1 MTELNHYQHNERPE
15 SQEPAIKLLE
25 KLGWIYISPTE
36 AEKQRGSLYN
46 VILKDDLMNF
56 LKSQRYD
63 YKGEKFQFSSS
74 NIARAISDIDI
85 PLQSGL
91 MKTSKEIYDLLTYGK
106 SYEEDLYDG
115 GKSSFDLKFID
126 WKHPE
131 NNILRV
137 TEEFSVQK
145 LDRSKRR
152 PDIILT
158 VNGIPLVVIECKKSA
173 VSIDEGIKQNIKNW
187 KADEIPH
194 LFKFAQLVIAMNP
207 HSFKY
212 GTCGTK
218 FEYFVPWKEKN
229 TEWINEQLDKYIQ
242 GRVPKEQD
250 KSIIAMLTPERLF
263 EIIQSFTLYDNNVKK
278 VARYQQFF
286 GIQKAIERITLND
299 DKGTRNGV
307 IWHTQ
312 GSGKSLTMVMLVKK
326 IIAISQEENSGIKNP
341 RFVLVNDR
349 INLDK
354 QLRDNFSNTQMSPAR
369 AKTGKGLIDLLKD
382 EGETLIT
389 TVIHKFEKAAKQ
401 KTKLNDKNIF
411 ILIDECHRTQSGNFH
426 NFMTDVLPDAVKIGF
441 TGTPL
446 LKTEKQNTYKRI
458 GPLIDSY
465 PINKAE
471 EDKVIVPLVYEGRK
485 IPQKTTSDAID
496 QYLEQSLI
504 GLTEMQQE
512 DLKRKYSRFASIAPT
527 MPRLTC
533 LAYAIKQH
541 YERYIK
547 PNGFKAMIAESSR
560 VSAIELHKLLKS
572 LGMKSAVVISPEAKA
587 EGEEPDNNDK
597 DKIAN
602 FFKTEIE
609 PLYGQNYE
617 AYEDWAKNSF
627 TDGEDIDILIVKD
640 KLLTGFDAP
649 IAQVLYIDK
658 SMKTHNL
665 LQAIARVNRVFPG
678 KKNGRIVDFYGIFE
692 NLTSAMDLYTDK
704 ESGMNEYDQDDIQK
718 TIYGPEDIKKELY
731 SNHSEVM
738 KFFDGHNTND
748 TEEIQLLFK
757 DEEIRKDFYEKL
769 LNFSNSLDTAIS
781 NYNVYEGIGI
791 DEIQKLQKDYVY
803 LQKLRSGIKLRF
815 GETVDFS
822 VYESSIKNLLNQFVS
837 AEADEIV
844 INPLYLSDKETMEKE
859 LDKLPSKRAKA
870 EAMVNN
876 ISTSLSE
883 NREKD
888 PILYMTFRQRL
899 DQTIAEYNRSRN
911 EEAYLAQMQDLEK
924 DYEKGFVGNKYP
936 TIISDDDESKGFYGN
951 LKLELEQIIKINE
964 NDEIDNQ
971 LGKLAIS
978 IKNTFRNSQKPGWQY
993 NTVLINN
1000 IKQEIE
1006 DNIFDFL
1013 DDNGINLPM
1022 DKLDKIEEDI
1032 LMTAKSIF

>member
-74 NIARAISDIDI
+74 NIARAISDIDV

-152 PDIILT
+152 PDIVLT

-187 KADEIPH
+187 KTDEIPH

-207 HSFKY
+207 NSFKY

-229 TEWINEQLDKYIQ
+229 TSWMNEQLDKYIQ
-242 GRVPKEQD
+242 DRVPKEQD
-250 KSIIAMLTPERLF
+250 KSIIALLTPERLF
-263 EIIQSFTLYDNNVKK
+263 EIIQYFTLYDNNVKK

-286 GIQKAIERITLND
+286 GIQKAIERVTLND
-299 DKGTRNGV
+299 NKGTRNGV

-326 IIAISQEENSGIKNP
+326 IIAISQEEDSGIKNP

-369 AKTGKGLIDLLKD
+369 AKTGKGLIELLKN

-426 NFMTDVLPDAVKIGF
+426 NFMTDVLPNAVKIGF

-446 LKTEKQNTYKRI
+446 LKSEKQNTYKRI

-560 VSAIELHKLLKS
+560 VSAIELHKLLRS
-572 LGMKSAVVISPEAKA
+572 LGIKTAVVISPESKA
-587 EGEEPDNNDK
+587 EGEDLDNNDK

-602 FFKTEIE
+602 FFKAEIE

-757 DEEIRKDFYEKL
+757 DEETRKDFYEKL

-883 NREKD
+883 NRDKD
-888 PILYMTFRQRL
+888 PILYMTFRERL

-936 TIISDDDESKGFYGN
+936 TIILDDDESKGFYGN

>member
-1 MTELNHYQHNERPE
+1 
-15 SQEPAIKLLE
+15 
-25 KLGWIYISPTE
+25 
-36 AEKQRGSLYN
+36 
-46 VILKDDLMNF
+46 
-56 LKSQRYD
+56 
-63 YKGEKFQFSSS
+63 
-74 NIARAISDIDI
+74 
-85 PLQSGL
+85 
-91 MKTSKEIYDLLTYGK
+91 
-106 SYEEDLYDG
+106 
-115 GKSSFDLKFID
+115 
-126 WKHPE
+126 
-131 NNILRV
+131 
-137 TEEFSVQK
+137 
-145 LDRSKRR
+145 
-152 PDIILT
+152 
-158 VNGIPLVVIECKKSA
+158 
-173 VSIDEGIKQNIKNW
+173 
-187 KADEIPH
+187 
-194 LFKFAQLVIAMNP
+194 
-207 HSFKY
+207 
-212 GTCGTK
+212 
-218 FEYFVPWKEKN
+218 
-229 TEWINEQLDKYIQ
+229 
-242 GRVPKEQD
+242 
-250 KSIIAMLTPERLF
+250 
-263 EIIQSFTLYDNNVKK
+263 
-278 VARYQQFF
+278 
-286 GIQKAIERITLND
+286 
-299 DKGTRNGV
+299 
-307 IWHTQ
+307 
-312 GSGKSLTMVMLVKK
+312 
-326 IIAISQEENSGIKNP
+326 
-341 RFVLVNDR
+341 
-349 INLDK
+349 
-354 QLRDNFSNTQMSPAR
+354 
-369 AKTGKGLIDLLKD
+369 
-382 EGETLIT
+382 
-389 TVIHKFEKAAKQ
+389 
-401 KTKLNDKNIF
+401 
-411 ILIDECHRTQSGNFH
+411 
-426 NFMTDVLPDAVKIGF
+426 
-441 TGTPL
+441 
-446 LKTEKQNTYKRI
+446 
-458 GPLIDSY
+458 
-465 PINKAE
+465 
-471 EDKVIVPLVYEGRK
+471 
-485 IPQKTTSDAID
+485 
-496 QYLEQSLI
+496 
-504 GLTEMQQE
+504 MQQE

-560 VSAIELHKLLKS
+560 VSAIELHKLLRS
-572 LGMKSAVVISPEAKA
+572 LGIKTAVVISPESKA
-587 EGEEPDNNDK
+587 EGEDLDNNDK

-602 FFKTEIE
+602 FFKAEIE

-658 SMKTHNL
+658 SIKTHNL

-731 SNHSEVM
+731 SNHSKVM

-757 DEEIRKDFYEKL
+757 DEETRKDFYEKL

-815 GETVDFS
+815 GEIVDFS

-844 INPLYLSDKETMEKE
+844 INPLYLSDKETMGKE

-883 NREKD
+883 NRDKD
-888 PILYMTFRQRL
+888 PILYMTFRERL

>member
-1 MTELNHYQHNERPE
+1 MTLNHFQHNERPE

-63 YKGEKFQFSSS
+63 YKGEKFQFSSG
-74 NIARAISDIDI
+74 NIARAISDIDV

-145 LDRSKRR
+145 MDRTKRR
-152 PDIILT
+152 PDIVLT
-158 VNGIPLVVIECKKSA
+158 INGIPLVVIECKKSA

-187 KADEIPH
+187 KVDEIPH
-194 LFKFAQLVIAMNP
+194 LFKFVQLVIAMNP

-218 FEYFVPWKEKN
+218 FEYFVPWKEKDSD
-229 TEWINEQLDKYIQ
+229 WIVEQLNKYIEN
-242 GRVPKEQD
+242 RVPKEQD

-263 EIIQSFTLYDNNVKK
+263 EIIQYFILYDNNVKK

-286 GIQKAIERITLND
+286 GIQKAIKRISLND
-299 DKGTRNGV
+299 DKNTRNGV

-326 IIAISQEENSGIKNP
+326 IIALSQQENSDIKNP

-369 AKTGKGLIDLLKD
+369 AKTGKGLIELLEN

-401 KTKLNDKNIF
+401 RTKLNDKNIV

-426 NFMTDVLPDAVKIGF
+426 NFMTDVLPNAVKIGF

-446 LKTEKQNTYKRI
+446 LKSEKQDTFDRI

-465 PINKAE
+465 TINKAE

-512 DLKRKYSRFASIAPT
+512 DLKRKYSRFAKIAPT

-533 LAYAIKQH
+533 LAYGIKQH

-560 VSAIELHKLLKS
+560 VSAIELHNLLKS
-572 LGMKSAVVISPEAKA
+572 IGMKTAVVISPETKA
-587 EGEEPDNNDK
+587 EGDDLNNDDK
-597 DKIAN
+597 IKIAN

-627 TDGEDIDILIVKD
+627 TDGEDVDILIVKD

-649 IAQVLYIDK
+649 IAQVLYVDK

-692 NLTSAMDLYTDK
+692 NLTSAMDLYSDK
-704 ESGMNEYDQDDIQK
+704 ESGMNGYDKEDIQK

-731 SNHSEVM
+731 ANYENVM
-738 KFFDGHNTND
+738 KFFEGHNTDD

-757 DEEIRKDFYEKL
+757 DDEIRKDFYDKL
-769 LNFSNSLDTAIS
+769 LQFSNSLDTAIS
-781 NYNVYEGIGI
+781 NYNVYQAIGI
-791 DEIQKLQKDYVY
+791 DKIQKLQRDYVY

-815 GETVDFS
+815 GEIVDFS
-822 VYESSIKNLLNQFVS
+822 IYESSIKNLLNQFVS

-844 INPLYLSDKETMEKE
+844 INPLYLSDKDMMEKE

-870 EAMVNN
+870 EAMVYKM
-876 ISTSLSE
+876 SVSLSE

-888 PILYMTFRQRL
+888 PIFYMTFRQRL
-899 DQTIAEYNRSRN
+899 DQTIEEYNKSRN

-951 LKLELEQIIKINE
+951 LKLELEKTIKINE
-964 NDEIDNQ
+964 NSDIDNQ

-978 IKNTFRNSQKPGWQY
+978 IKNIFRNSQKPGWQF

-1013 DDNGINLPM
+1013 DDNAINIPM
-1022 DKLDKIEEDI
+1022 DILDKIEEDI

>member
-1 MTELNHYQHNERPE
+1 
-15 SQEPAIKLLE
+15 
-25 KLGWIYISPTE
+25 
-36 AEKQRGSLYN
+36 
-46 VILKDDLMNF
+46 
-56 LKSQRYD
+56 
-63 YKGEKFQFSSS
+63 
-74 NIARAISDIDI
+74 
-85 PLQSGL
+85 
-91 MKTSKEIYDLLTYGK
+91 
-106 SYEEDLYDG
+106 
-115 GKSSFDLKFID
+115 
-126 WKHPE
+126 
-131 NNILRV
+131 
-137 TEEFSVQK
+137 
-145 LDRSKRR
+145 
-152 PDIILT
+152 
-158 VNGIPLVVIECKKSA
+158 
-173 VSIDEGIKQNIKNW
+173 
-187 KADEIPH
+187 
-194 LFKFAQLVIAMNP
+194 
-207 HSFKY
+207 
-212 GTCGTK
+212 
-218 FEYFVPWKEKN
+218 
-229 TEWINEQLDKYIQ
+229 
-242 GRVPKEQD
+242 
-250 KSIIAMLTPERLF
+250 
-263 EIIQSFTLYDNNVKK
+263 
-278 VARYQQFF
+278 
-286 GIQKAIERITLND
+286 
-299 DKGTRNGV
+299 
-307 IWHTQ
+307 
-312 GSGKSLTMVMLVKK
+312 
-326 IIAISQEENSGIKNP
+326 
-341 RFVLVNDR
+341 
-349 INLDK
+349 
-354 QLRDNFSNTQMSPAR
+354 
-369 AKTGKGLIDLLKD
+369 
-382 EGETLIT
+382 
-389 TVIHKFEKAAKQ
+389 
-401 KTKLNDKNIF
+401 
-411 ILIDECHRTQSGNFH
+411 
-426 NFMTDVLPDAVKIGF
+426 
-441 TGTPL
+441 
-446 LKTEKQNTYKRI
+446 
-458 GPLIDSY
+458 
-465 PINKAE
+465 
-471 EDKVIVPLVYEGRK
+471 
-485 IPQKTTSDAID
+485 
-496 QYLEQSLI
+496 
-504 GLTEMQQE
+504 
-512 DLKRKYSRFASIAPT
+512 
-527 MPRLTC
+527 
-533 LAYAIKQH
+533 
-541 YERYIK
+541 
-547 PNGFKAMIAESSR
+547 
-560 VSAIELHKLLKS
+560 
-572 LGMKSAVVISPEAKA
+572 
-587 EGEEPDNNDK
+587 
-597 DKIAN
+597 
-602 FFKTEIE
+602 
-609 PLYGQNYE
+609 
-617 AYEDWAKNSF
+617 
-627 TDGEDIDILIVKD
+627 
-640 KLLTGFDAP
+640 
-649 IAQVLYIDK
+649 
-658 SMKTHNL
+658 MKTHNL

-822 VYESSIKNLLNQFVS
+822 VYESSIKNLLNQFIS

-951 LKLELEQIIKINE
+951 LKLELEQIIKINK

>member
-1 MTELNHYQHNERPE
+1 MTLNHYQYNERPE
-15 SQEPAIKLLE
+15 SQEPAIELLE
-25 KLGWIYISPTE
+25 KLGWKYLSPSD
-36 AEKQRGSLYN
+36 AEKQRGNLYN

-56 LKSQRYD
+56 LKEQRYE

-74 NIARAISDIDI
+74 NIARAISDIDV

-91 MKTSKEIYDLLTYGK
+91 MKTSKEIYDLLIYGK

-126 WKHPE
+126 WEHPE
-131 NNILRV
+131 KNILRV

-152 PDIILT
+152 PDIVLT
-158 VNGIPLVVIECKKSA
+158 VNGIPLVVIECKKSS
-173 VSIDEGIKQNIKNW
+173 VSIDEGIRQNIKNW

-194 LFKFAQLVIAMNP
+194 LFKFIQLVVAMNS

-218 FEYFVPWKEKN
+218 FEFFVPWKEKDTDWMN
-229 TEWINEQLDKYIQ
+229 KQLEELIQ
-242 GRVPKEQD
+242 GRLPKEQD
-250 KSIIAMLTPERLF
+250 KNIIAMLSPERLF
-263 EIIQSFTLYDNNVKK
+263 EIIQYYTLYDNNVKK

-286 GIQKAIERITLND
+286 GIRKAINRITLKD
-299 DKGTRNGV
+299 GKGTRNGV

-326 IIAISQEENSGIKNP
+326 IIAVSQEENSDIKNP

-369 AKTGKGLIDLLKD
+369 AKTGKGLIELLKD

-401 KTKLNDKNIF
+401 KTKLNDNNIF

-426 NFMTDVLPDAVKIGF
+426 NFMTDVLPNAVKIGF

-446 LKTEKQNTYKRI
+446 LKTEKQSTYDRI

-504 GLTEMQQE
+504 GLTEQQQE
-512 DLKRKYSRFASIAPT
+512 DLKRKYSRFTSIAPT

-572 LGMKSAVVISPEAKA
+572 LGLKTAVVISPEARA
-587 EGEEPDNNDK
+587 EGEELNNSDK
-597 DKIAN
+597 DKIAQ

-609 PLYGQNYE
+609 PLYGMNYE

-649 IAQVLYIDK
+649 IAQVLYVDK

-692 NLTSAMDLYTDK
+692 NLTSAMDLYSDK
-704 ESGMNEYDQDDIQK
+704 ESGMNQFDKDDIKK
-718 TIYGPEDIKKELY
+718 TIYGPEDVKKELY
-731 SNHSEVM
+731 NNYNQVM
-738 KFFDGHNTND
+738 QFIAGHNTDD

-757 DEEIRKDFYEKL
+757 DEDIRKDFYEKL
-769 LNFSNSLDTAIS
+769 LDFSNSLDTAVS

-791 DEIQKLQKDYVY
+791 DEIKRLQKDYVY
-803 LQKLRSGIKLRF
+803 LQKLRSGIKLRY

-844 INPLYLSDKETMEKE
+844 INPLYLSDKATMEKE
-859 LDKLPSKRAKA
+859 LEKLPSSRAKA
-870 EAMVNN
+870 EAMVYN
-876 ISTSLSE
+876 IATRLSE
-883 NREKD
+883 TREKD
-888 PILYMTFRQRL
+888 PIFYKTFRQRL
-899 DQTIAEYNRSRN
+899 DETIAEYNKTRN
-911 EEAYLAQMQDLEK
+911 EEAYLAQMKDLEN

-936 TIISDDDESKGFYGN
+936 TVISDDDDAKGFYGN
-951 LKLELEQIIKINE
+951 IKLELEKNIKISE
-964 NDEIDNQ
+964 NDDIDNQ
-971 LGKLAIS
+971 LGILAIL

-1006 DNIFDFL
+1006 DAIFDFV
-1013 DDNGINLPM
+1013 DNNGITLDM
-1022 DKLDKIEEDI
+1022 DQLDKIEEDI